1 MKHLALDAAGARD
14 TAALD
19 AFLTE
24 AFDAYAKAL
33 GHDRSGPHGWLDE
46 AIAANRVSVWRR
58 EGAIEA
64 VLVTTVDH
72 ARETTTVDV
81 IAVAPARAGQGLGS
95 EILRMV
101 EERARARGEATVP
114 SLLSD
119 ELATNPFLRARL
131 PEVKAAMGMA
141 GAEDA
146 AVFAEIRRR
155 KDVF

>member
-101 EERARARGEATVP
+101 EERARARGH
-114 SLLSD
+114 
-119 ELATNPFLRARL
+119 RA
-131 PEVKAAMGMA
+131 VKLHT
-141 GAEDA
+141 A
-146 AVFAEIRRR
+146 AVRTDLVAFYSRRGYAVTGVAPPAHGR
-155 KDVF
+155 DSCPRVHMEKTLQ